1 MDEIATRHK
10 EWLDMARY
18 HGAKNPADVVQDVYL
33 KLMEKQNRDGC
44 LNINAGYMWL
54 AIRSTTY
61 KSHEPAKAPIHE
73 NLKTDNHSLNESAYQ
88 DLHAHVQQALHDLPD
103 YHTTIFMHMVQEG
116 LSERELA
123 RRTGISR
130 RSIRHT
136 KEIVREYINAR
147 CAHVLTNLWD

>member
-1 MDEIATRHK
+1 
-10 EWLDMARY
+10 MAKF
-18 HGAKNPADVVQDVYL
+18 HGAKNPHDVVQDVYL
-33 KLMEKQNRDGC
+33 KLMNKQERDGTIE
-44 LNINAGYMWL
+44 INAGYMWL

-61 KSHEPAKAPIHE
+61 KSHEPANNPIDE
-73 NLKTDNHSLNESAYQ
+73 NLTTEQPTINETAYQ
-88 DLHAHVQQALHDLPD
+88 DLHAHVQQALKNLPE

-136 KEIVREYINAR
+136 KEIVREYITAQ
-147 CAHVLTNLWD
+147 CAHVLNSLWD